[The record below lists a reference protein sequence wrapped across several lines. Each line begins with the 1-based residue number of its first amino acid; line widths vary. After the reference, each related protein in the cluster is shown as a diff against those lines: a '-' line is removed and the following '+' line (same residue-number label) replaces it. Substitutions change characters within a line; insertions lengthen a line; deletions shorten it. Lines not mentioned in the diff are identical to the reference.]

1 MRRLDPGRGTRRPST
16 PAVNPATPAFGGRRS
31 RPRRAAR
38 CASWWSARIC
48 AKAKSRSHGRGAP
61 RRSWQPPS
69 AAVRLSASPPS
80 YVGHRRQLAHR
91 AVRNGE
97 TVACRPISVASK
109 GHQATPARPDSPG
122 AWKAT
127 QEWSRNTESF
137 FSAWIERMFDAP
149 ADANLGFPSLAP
161 VLHDPARNFLW
172 GYLGL
177 REDDPKN
184 RDIPRA
190 VPDCADLPYYLRAYF
205 AWKLG
210 LPFALRDCDRGKSD
224 RPPKCGPILHNEQA
238 DENIRGRARSNASAA
253 SCAAW
258 PTGFIRAARAPPLTT
273 RKPISIPWRSRAR
286 PCGREPSTPTP
297 TATCS

>member
-1 MRRLDPGRGTRRPST
+1 
-16 PAVNPATPAFGGRRS
+16 
-31 RPRRAAR
+31 
-38 CASWWSARIC
+38 
-48 AKAKSRSHGRGAP
+48 
-61 RRSWQPPS
+61 
-69 AAVRLSASPPS
+69 
-80 YVGHRRQLAHR
+80 
-91 AVRNGE
+91 
-97 TVACRPISVASK
+97 
-109 GHQATPARPDSPG
+109 
-122 AWKAT
+122 
-127 QEWSRNTESF
+127 
-137 FSAWIERMFDAP
+137 MFDAP
-149 ADANLGFPSLAP
+149 AEASLGFPSLAP

-238 DENIRGRARSNASAA
+238 DENIRGNGRARTLSQLPARPGQPGSL
-253 SCAAW
+253 
-258 PTGFIRAARAPPLTT
+258 GQRAHGAR
-273 RKPISIPWRSRAR
+273 RRRRPISIPWRSRAR
-286 PCGREPSTPTP
+286 RCGRAPSTPIP